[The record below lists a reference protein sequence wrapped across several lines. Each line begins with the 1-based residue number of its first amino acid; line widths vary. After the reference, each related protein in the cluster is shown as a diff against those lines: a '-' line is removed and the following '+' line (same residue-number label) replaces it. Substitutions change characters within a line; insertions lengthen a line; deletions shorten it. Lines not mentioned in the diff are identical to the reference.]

1 MQYASD
7 QPKNVYM
14 YMQLHGFFFLVKNQM
29 WVSNLCLKKNVW
41 RTITETR
48 FV

>member
-14 YMQLHGFFFLVKNQM
+14 YMQLHGFFFGQKPNVGVKH
-29 WVSNLCLKKNVW
+29 VFKEKCLENNY
-41 RTITETR
+41 
-48 FV
+48 

>member
-14 YMQLHGFFFLVKNQM
+14 YMQLHGFFFWSKTKCGCQTCV
-29 WVSNLCLKKNVW
+29 
-41 RTITETR
+41 
-48 FV
+48 